1 MTEVRLDSQT
11 REALSGCGQRLRTAR
26 EAAGMTVEEVGA
38 RLKMPAH
45 VVRALEAEDWARLGA
60 PVFVRGQVRSYARLF
75 GLHTEPMMAALTNVG
90 PVQPTE
96 VVSRTHIPASQW
108 WADQI
113 GRRLAYVALTAA
125 LAIPVWIAAQS
136 HLKGVPQVAESLE
149 APVAAPEGVA
159 LPAEAAVPVR
169 KTLVA
174 SITPV
179 PQPVQAV
186 QELVVRTR
194 GESWIE
200 VRGTDGNVIEQGLLT
215 AGQER
220 RFPLAQVGSAKLGN
234 ASTLEVS
241 RAGEAVALEA
251 FSRGEVARFTVSSDG
266 SLAPVP

>member
-1 MTEVRLDSQT
+1 MIEARIDAET
-11 REALSGCGQRLRTAR
+11 RQALSGCGQRLRNAR
-26 EAAGMTVEEVGA
+26 EGA
-38 RLKMPAH
+38 QMSIEDVASRLKMPAH
-45 VVRALEAEDWARLGA
+45 VVRALEAEDWSRLGA

-90 PVQPTE
+90 PVEPTE
-96 VVSRTHIPASQW
+96 VVSKTHIPASHW

-149 APVAAPEGVA
+149 APVSVPAGETAPEAAPARRTV
-159 LPAEAAVPVR
+159 
-169 KTLVA
+169 VA

-179 PQPVQAV
+179 PQVQAV

-200 VRGTDGNVIEQGLLT
+200 VRGTDGRVLEQGLLT

-234 ASTLEVS
+234 ASTLDVT
-241 RAGEAVALEA
+241 RAGEPVELAG

-266 SLAPVP
+266 SLAAIP

>member
-1 MTEVRLDSQT
+1 MTEARIDAET
-11 REALSGCGQRLRTAR
+11 RNALSGCGERLRNAR
-26 EAAGMTVEEVGA
+26 EAAGLSVEEIA
-38 RLKMPAH
+38 SRLRMPAH

-60 PVFVRGQVRSYARLF
+60 PVYVRGQVRSYARLV

-113 GRRLAYVALTAA
+113 GRRMAYVALTAA

-149 APVAAPEGVA
+149 APVAAPEGTQ
-159 LPAEAAVPVR
+159 PVEVQAPPR
-169 KTLVA
+169 RTVVA

-179 PQPVQAV
+179 SPAPV

-200 VRGTDGNVIEQGLLT
+200 IRGTDGSVLEQGLLT

-220 RFPLAQVGSAKLGN
+220 RFPLAQVGAAKLGN
-234 ASTLEVS
+234 ASAVEVS
-241 RAGEAVALEA
+241 RAGQAVELAP